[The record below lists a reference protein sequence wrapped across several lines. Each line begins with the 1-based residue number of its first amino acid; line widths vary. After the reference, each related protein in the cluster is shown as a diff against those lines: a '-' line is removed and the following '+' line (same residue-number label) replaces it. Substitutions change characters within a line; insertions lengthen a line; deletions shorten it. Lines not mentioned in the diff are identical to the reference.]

1 MELLI
6 AILLSWNVLI
16 SPGSTR
22 EQIRASHQV
31 EYDRAQA
38 LIDNNTLIDAT
49 SGTVIIID
57 ETGNHH

>member
-16 SPGSTR
+16 NPETTR
-22 EQIRASHQV
+22 EQIREAHPV

-38 LIDNNTLIDAT
+38 LIDNNTLFDAT
-49 SGTVIIID
+49 LGTVIIID

>member
-6 AILLSWNVLI
+6 AILLSWNIYI

-22 EQIRASHQV
+22 EQIRDIHPI
-31 EYDRAQA
+31 EYDRAQSI
-38 LIDNNTLIDAT
+38 IDNNTLFDAT
-49 SGTVIIID
+49 AGTVIIID